1 MHTLA
6 KQRRIFILISLAVPV
21 LCCGGSSFS
30 GRGSVP
36 DELHRLDG
44 LSPTSNF
51 IWFETTSICST
62 TPTCGRACATTP
74 SISLP
79 TF

>member
-21 LCCGGSSFS
+21 LLLVGFVVFPAVDLFRMSFT
-30 GRGSVP
+30 
-36 DELHRLDG
+36 DWDG

-51 IWFETTSICST
+51 IWFENYIDMFPYNTVSFKAEKPLS
-62 TPTCGRACATTP
+62 PDR
-74 SISLP
+74 
-79 TF
+79 